1 MSCNSA
7 PGNLSVTVLLDWGY
21 LVSVESG
28 RLIINPNNN
37 IRVAKHLSNAHELKL
52 MVEIL
57 QKMGRDALTYLS
69 YSASKYGKTRA
80 GGVALQFTHVL
91 TGAEAYAIF
100 NADLTRSRNTKH
112 GRAGDPLS
120 EGQFHL
126 AKGSSL
132 CKLWASTGLPSRRL
146 SSYYEHMGN
155 LKQFFFE
162 PQDIYA
168 SKNRLSSSSLKPLN
182 ISAYEV
188 KEAFE
193 LTDSA
198 PTTDRQCTD
207 KRPTVTTD
215 KEPLQPSET
224 LGLQN
229 DSTAGADYCG
239 KTVIRK
245 KVIRENTYPI
255 DALNSDP
262 INTPYV
268 SKPKHKFDDSSLWFK
283 PLGVPKLKL

>member
-1 MSCNSA
+1 MSCDSV
-7 PGNLSVTVLLDWGY
+7 PGNLSVTVLLHWGY
-21 LVSVESG
+21 SVSVESG

-37 IRVAKHLSNAHELKL
+37 MPLAKHWIDTHKL
-52 MVEIL
+52 ALMAEVL
-57 QKMGRDALTYLS
+57 QKIGRDALTYLS

-132 CKLWASTGLPSRRL
+132 CKLWASIGLPSKRL

-168 SKNRLSSSSLKPLN
+168 SKNRLSSSSLTPLN
-182 ISAYEV
+182 ISSHEV
-188 KEAFE
+188 KEAFNF
-193 LTDSA
+193 TD
-198 PTTDRQCTD
+198 
-207 KRPTVTTD
+207 
-215 KEPLQPSET
+215 
-224 LGLQN
+224 
-229 DSTAGADYCG
+229 
-239 KTVIRK
+239 
-245 KVIRENTYPI
+245 
-255 DALNSDP
+255 
-262 INTPYV
+262 
-268 SKPKHKFDDSSLWFK
+268 
-283 PLGVPKLKL
+283 